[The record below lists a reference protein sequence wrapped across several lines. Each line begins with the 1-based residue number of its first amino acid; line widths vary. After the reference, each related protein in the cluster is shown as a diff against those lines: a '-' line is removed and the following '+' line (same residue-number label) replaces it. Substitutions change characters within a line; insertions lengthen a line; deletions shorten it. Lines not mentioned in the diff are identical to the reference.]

1 MTDGNTAPRWTGR
14 QFHNQPVLSH
24 QHRFLVAMWDAVRRE
39 TDGRVAISVHA
50 ENDGIAGSDPAALAM
65 LRQGEIE
72 FFTVMGGILGS
83 VVPAMEIQGLPFA
96 FARHEQVHR
105 ANDGDLGIY
114 LTRDCAAHG
123 IHRFPA
129 GLLENGFRHLC
140 MVERPIRS
148 EADLVGLKL
157 RVPNGRMFRDFFATL
172 GAEPVVVN
180 IRELYD
186 ALQHRRVDGH
196 ENPLVI
202 TEFNKLYE
210 VTRSISLTAHMWSG
224 FNLVAHLGFW
234 RSLPAEVQAVIER
247 QVTATARAQRTY
259 TDALNAT
266 LETSLAARGMQVNAA
281 DFSGARPK
289 LAAFYRRWK
298 IELGSAV
305 WSLLEAEVGA
315 LG

>member
-1 MTDGNTAPRWTGR
+1 MTDASIVPRWTGR
-14 QFHNQPVLSH
+14 QFHNQPVVGH
-24 QHRFLVAMWDAVRRE
+24 QHRFLVAMWEAVRE
-39 TDGRVAISVHA
+39 QTGGRVAVSVHA
-50 ENDGIAGSDPAALAM
+50 ENGGIAGSDPAALAM
-65 LRQGEIE
+65 LQRGEIE

-83 VVPAMEIQGLPFA
+83 TVPAMAIQGLPFA

-105 ANDGDLGIY
+105 ANDGALGAY
-114 LTRDCAAHG
+114 LTRECAAHG

-148 EADLVGLKL
+148 EADLAGLKL

-180 IRELYD
+180 IDELYD
-186 ALQHRRVDGH
+186 ALQHRRVEGH
-196 ENPLVI
+196 ENPLAI

-224 FNLVAHLGFW
+224 FNIVAHLGFW

-247 QVTATARAQRTY
+247 QVTATARAQRAY
-259 TDALNAT
+259 TDALNTT
-266 LETSLAARGMQVNAA
+266 LETSLAARGMQVIVA

-298 IELGSAV
+298 AELGAEA
-305 WSLLEAEVGA
+305 WDLLEAEVGT